1 MQTTVDQE
9 TTKLKKK
16 RRKEN
21 TYTEEEKEEKKVKKN
36 KKEKH
41 NDPTEGDSCS
51 RREAG
56 RMTQTDT
63 QTNKQ
68 SF

>member
-1 MQTTVDQE
+1 MQTTVNQE

-16 RRKEN
+16 RKEN
-21 TYTEEEKEEKKVKKN
+21 TYTGEEEKEEKKSWKN

-41 NDPTEGDSCS
+41 NDPTEGNSCP

-56 RMTQTDT
+56 RMTQTYT